1 MFHFHELTHQSSLW
15 ISLMLGALHALEP
28 GHGKSAFLT
37 HLMTS
42 GQSRWRPF
50 YLALITTLT
59 HAVSILAIALIV
71 HGLLFSAGGLS
82 QHAVASGLGRLS
94 AVIMI
99 LLAAHTVFEY
109 FKFHRN
115 RLGSPETH
123 VADCDCPTHRLK
135 ARVLERVEESSN
147 AKLSKANKFQLAGF
161 SEASTANTRL
171 SIIGSDLTRQ
181 DSVSPSASRSTSSPK
196 FSKNMFRTVLV
207 GIAVGLIPCPSAL
220 AALSTALVAG
230 DYLTIV
236 SVISMFSVGIFVT
249 LCSLGLFAMRILN
262 RFESG
267 VRSNWRMHYAYLLR
281 FVAFAGTGLWHL
293 FQTHVH

>member
-1 MFHFHELTHQSSLW
+1 
-15 ISLMLGALHALEP
+15 
-28 GHGKSAFLT
+28 
-37 HLMTS
+37 MTS

-59 HAVSILAIALIV
+59 HAFSILAIALIV

-82 QHAVASGLGRLS
+82 QEAIASGLSRLS

-115 RLGSPETH
+115 RRESPESH

-135 ARVLERVEESSN
+135 AKVLERVEASSN
-147 AKLSKANKFQLAGF
+147 AKLGKASKLQLAGF
-161 SEASTANTRL
+161 SQASTANTRL
-171 SIIGSDLTRQ
+171 ANIGLELTRQ
-181 DSVSPSASRSTSSPK
+181 NYISQSASRSTSSPK
-196 FSKNMFRTVLV
+196 FSKSMFRTLIV

-236 SVISMFSVGIFVT
+236 SVISMFSIGIFIT
-249 LCSLGLFAMRILN
+249 LCSLGLFALRILN
-262 RFESG
+262 QMDLGS
-267 VRSNWRMHYAYLLR
+267 RSSWRMHYAYLIR
-281 FVAFAGTGLWHL
+281 FVAFAGTGVWHL